1 MTKKNWSDE
10 AIAWETGTGEFDREG
25 TAHNR
30 QFLREDGEGTQY
42 TAPTKDQKWRARDLL
57 DIHWKLTGIKCPE
70 SFNRVMSCIVGHV
83 NPNTGACFPRQST
96 IAIETACHRNT
107 VGRAVQFWVEQKFL
121 ETEDRGLAHAL
132 AYHPQFKLFE
142 MYYLAVT
149 KDIAAQK
156 EDAKLVHASTTKGV
170 HASTTKGVHDEHQ
183 YGGAHNLKVETS
195 KENLK
200 EEPLHEVAHPPSA
213 SDAHV
218 VSFSEGKKEE
228 GTQGEQVVSP
238 SLTPEGPTPG
248 QAQEIVSRYCTGHHW
263 QHLTQDDLDA
273 AITAEIEV
281 PGSGRAIVDAA
292 ADKNA
297 KEAVNG

>member
-1 MTKKNWSDE
+1 M
-10 AIAWETGTGEFDREG
+10 
-25 TAHNR
+25 
-30 QFLREDGEGTQY
+30 
-42 TAPTKDQKWRARDLL
+42 
-57 DIHWKLTGIKCPE
+57 
-70 SFNRVMSCIVGHV
+70 
-83 NPNTGACFPRQST
+83 
-96 IAIETACHRNT
+96 
-107 VGRAVQFWVEQKFL
+107 
-121 ETEDRGLAHAL
+121 
-132 AYHPQFKLFE
+132 
-142 MYYLAVT
+142 
-149 KDIAAQK
+149 
-156 EDAKLVHASTTKGV
+156 HASTTKGV
-170 HASTTKGVHDEHQ
+170 HAEHQ
-183 YGGAHNLKVETS
+183 YGGAHNLKAETS

-228 GTQGEQVVSP
+228 GIQGEQVASP